1 MREQEQTRIL
11 IIDDDQSIRETLS
24 KALEKAGYVV
34 DTAEDGAEAIE
45 KAQANFYNLAL
56 IDIRLPD
63 IEGTKLLTAM
73 KDTTPKM
80 AKIILTGYPALENA
94 IEAVNKGAD
103 SYVRKPVDI
112 GELLRVIKKHLEKQ
126 AEARVYS
133 QEKVKEFIETRV
145 KQLETEEQSTRNN
158 AAARRRP

>member
-1 MREQEQTRIL
+1 MKEQEQTRIL
-11 IIDDDQSIRETLS
+11 IIDDDESVRETVS
-24 KALEKAGYVV
+24 KALEKAGFVV
-34 DTAEDGAEAIE
+34 DTAENGREAIE

-63 IEGTKLLTAM
+63 MEGTKLLTAM
-73 KDTTPKM
+73 RDTTPKM
-80 AKIILTGYPALENA
+80 AKIILTGYAALENA

-103 SYVRKPVDI
+103 SYIRKPVDI
-112 GELLRVIKKHLEKQ
+112 EELLRIIKKHLEKQ

-145 KQLETEEQSTRNN
+145 KQLETEEASTRNTN
-158 AAARRRP
+158 TTL

>member
-1 MREQEQTRIL
+1 MRELEQTRIL
-11 IIDDDQSIRETLS
+11 IIDDDQSVRETLS
-24 KALEKAGYVV
+24 KALENVGYVV
-34 DTAEDGAEAIE
+34 DTAEDGTEAIE
-45 KAQANFYNLAL
+45 KAEANFYNLAL

-63 IEGTKLLTAM
+63 MEGTKLLTAM

-80 AKIILTGYPALENA
+80 TKIILTGYAALESA

-103 SYVRKPVDI
+103 AYIRKPVDI
-112 GELLRVIKKHLEKQ
+112 GEFLRVIKKHLEKQ

-145 KQLETEEQSTRNN
+145 KQLETEEASTSSNVT
-158 AAARRRP
+158 ARGRP